1 MCIATS
7 ILTPHMNRS
16 LVLIIPLLL
25 VLTGCASLL
34 NSTTSRFAGNLSTA
48 MLNENDLATVR
59 DGAPA
64 YLLLVDGLIEG
75 DPKNENLLM
84 TGTRLYSAYASVF
97 VTDTG
102 RAQRMTDKARD
113 YGARALCLQNN
124 AICVARSKSYDDFVT
139 ALNGLQRDA
148 VPALYTY
155 AAAWAGWIQVH
166 SDDWTAIADLPK
178 VEAAMRRVVVLD
190 ESYDRGGAQLYLG
203 VLNSL
208 RPPAL
213 GGKPAEGQVHFL
225 RAIELSGGRNLMAKV
240 QYAEKYARLVFDRPL
255 HDRLLHE
262 VLAANANE
270 PGLTL
275 INTLAKQQAKKL
287 LASANDY
294 F

>member
-1 MCIATS
+1 MT
-7 ILTPHMNRS
+7 RS
-16 LVLIIPLLL
+16 LALITSLLIL
-25 VLTGCASLL
+25 LTGCASLL
-34 NSTTSRFAGNLSTA
+34 NSTTGRLAGGLSTA
-48 MLNENDLATVR
+48 MLNENDLDTVR

-84 TGTRLYSAYASVF
+84 TGSRLYSAYASVF
-97 VTDTG
+97 VTDTE
-102 RAQRMTDKARD
+102 RARRMTDKARD
-113 YGARALCLQNN
+113 YGARALCLRD
-124 AICVARSKSYDDFVT
+124 AVICQARAKSYDDFVA
-139 ALNGLQRDA
+139 ALAGLRRGE

-155 AAAWAGWIQVH
+155 AGAWAGWIQVH
-166 SDDWTAIADLPK
+166 GSDWTAIADLPK
-178 VEAAMRRVVVLD
+178 VEAAMRRVVALD
-190 ESYDRGGAQLYLG
+190 ESYDRGGAHLYLG

-213 GGKPAEGQVHFL
+213 GGKPELGQTHFL

-255 HDRLLHE
+255 HDRLLNE
-262 VLAANANE
+262 VIAADAVE

-275 INTLAKQQAKKL
+275 INTLAKQRAKKL
-287 LASANDY
+287 LASAKDY

>member
-1 MCIATS
+1 MRIVTS
-7 ILTPHMNRS
+7 IPTPHMTRS
-16 LVLIIPLLL
+16 LVLITPLLIL
-25 VLTGCASLL
+25 LSGCASLL
-34 NSTTSRFAGNLSTA
+34 NSTTGRLADGLSTA
-48 MLNENDLATVR
+48 MLNENDLDTVR

-75 DPKNENLLM
+75 DPQNENLLL
-84 TGTRLYSAYASVF
+84 TGARLHSAYASIF
-97 VTDTG
+97 VSDAG
-102 RAQRMTDKARD
+102 RAERMTDKARD
-113 YGARALCLQNN
+113 YGARALCLRDAAVCQ
-124 AICVARSKSYDDFVT
+124 ARSKSYDDFAA
-139 ALNGLQRDA
+139 ALDGLPRGA

-155 AAAWAGWIQVH
+155 ASAWAGWIQVH
-166 SDDWTAIADLPK
+166 GSDWLAIADLPK
-178 VEAAMRRVVVLD
+178 VEAAMRRVVALD
-190 ESYDRGGAQLYLG
+190 ESHDRGGAHLYLG

-213 GGKPAEGQVHFL
+213 GGKPEQGQAHFL

-255 HDRLLHE
+255 HDRLLNE
-262 VLAANANE
+262 VLTADAVE

-287 LASANDY
+287 LASAKDY

>member
-1 MCIATS
+1 MT
-7 ILTPHMNRS
+7 RS
-16 LVLIIPLLL
+16 LALIAPLLVL
-25 VLTGCASLL
+25 LTGCASLQ
-34 NSTTSRFAGNLSTA
+34 NSTTSRIAGDLSTA
-48 MLNENDLATVR
+48 MLNENDLDTVR

-75 DPKNENLLM
+75 DPKSESLLL
-84 TGTRLYSAYASVF
+84 TGARLYSAYASVF
-97 VTDTG
+97 VTDAE

-113 YGARALCLQNN
+113 YGARALCLRD
-124 AICVARSKSYDDFVT
+124 AGICQARFKSYDDFT
-139 ALNGLQRDA
+139 AALDGLPRSA

-155 AAAWAGWIQVH
+155 AAAWSGWIQVH
-166 SDDWTAIADLPK
+166 GNDWSAIADLPK
-178 VEAAMRRVVVLD
+178 VEAAMRRVVALN
-190 ESYDRGGAQLYLG
+190 EAYDHGSAHLYLG

-213 GGKPAEGQVHFL
+213 GGKPEQGQAHFL

-255 HDRLLHE
+255 HDRLLNE
-262 VLAANANE
+262 VIAADTNE
-270 PGLTL
+270 PGYTL

-287 LASANDY
+287 LASAKDY

>member
-1 MCIATS
+1 MT
-7 ILTPHMNRS
+7 RS
-16 LVLIIPLLL
+16 LVLLAPLLL
-25 VLTGCASLL
+25 LLTGCASLL
-34 NSTTSRFAGNLSTA
+34 NSTTGRLAGGLSTA
-48 MLNENDLATVR
+48 MLNENDLDTVR

-84 TGTRLYSAYASVF
+84 TGARLYSAYASVF
-97 VTDTG
+97 VTDTE

-113 YGARALCLQNN
+113 YGARALCQRDK
-124 AICVARSKSYDDFVT
+124 AVCQARSKSYDDFVA
-139 ALNGLQRDA
+139 ALNGLPRDA

-166 SDDWTAIADLPK
+166 GSDWTAIADLPK

-190 ESYDRGGAQLYLG
+190 ESYDRGGAHLYLG

-213 GGKPAEGQVHFL
+213 GGKPKEGQAHFL

-262 VLAANANE
+262 VLAADATE
-270 PGLTL
+270 PGFTL

>member
-1 MCIATS
+1 MT
-7 ILTPHMNRS
+7 RS
-16 LVLIIPLLL
+16 LALITSLLL
-25 VLTGCASLL
+25 LLTGCASLL
-34 NSTTSRFAGNLSTA
+34 NSTTGRFAGGLSTA
-48 MLNENDLATVR
+48 MLNEDDLDTVR

-75 DPKNENLLM
+75 DPGNENLLM
-84 TGTRLYSAYASVF
+84 TGARLYSAYASVF
-97 VTDTG
+97 VTDAE

-113 YGARALCLQNN
+113 YGARALCLRDA
-124 AICVARSKSYDDFVT
+124 AICQARSKSYDDFVA
-139 ALNGLQRDA
+139 ALAGLRRGE

-155 AAAWAGWIQVH
+155 ASAWSGWIQVH
-166 SDDWTAIADLPK
+166 GSDWAAIADLPK
-178 VEAAMRRVVVLD
+178 VEAAMRRVVALD
-190 ESYDRGGAQLYLG
+190 ESYDRGGAHLYLG

-213 GGKPAEGQVHFL
+213 GGKPEQGQAHFL

-255 HDRLLHE
+255 HDRLLNE
-262 VLAANANE
+262 VVAADAVE

-287 LASANDY
+287 LASAKDY

>member
-1 MCIATS
+1 MT
-7 ILTPHMNRS
+7 RS
-16 LVLIIPLLL
+16 LVLIPSVLLL
-25 VLTGCASLL
+25 LTGCASLL
-34 NSTTSRFAGNLSTA
+34 NSTTGRLAGGLSTA
-48 MLNENDLATVR
+48 MLNENDLDTVR

-84 TGTRLYSAYASVF
+84 TGARLYSAYASVF
-97 VTDTG
+97 VTDNE
-102 RAQRMTDKARD
+102 RAQRMTDKARN
-113 YGARALCLQNN
+113 YGARALCLRD
-124 AICVARSKSYDDFVT
+124 ARICHARTRPYDEFT
-139 ALNGLQRDA
+139 AALNGLNAGA

-155 AAAWAGWIQVH
+155 ASAWTGWIQAH
-166 SDDWTAIADLPK
+166 GSDWVAVADLPK
-178 VEAAMRRVVVLD
+178 VEAAMRRVVALD
-190 ESYDRGGAQLYLG
+190 ETYDRGGAHLYLG

-213 GGKPAEGQVHFL
+213 GGNPEQGQAHFL
-225 RAIELSGGRNLMAKV
+225 RAIELSGERNLMTKV

-255 HDRLLHE
+255 HDRLLNE
-262 VLAANANE
+262 VLAADAAE

-287 LASANDY
+287 LVSAKDY